1 MQKYYGRVNYKSI
14 GGKMKYVIDLDE
26 LTKWQI
32 ENDTL
37 PIVPFV
43 KSFLKSKSPVEEI
56 AEGKVVVYKNNTIIN
71 DSDLQDVAESIN
83 EYQCKNIKIYIEV
96 IK

>member
-1 MQKYYGRVNYKSI
+1 
-14 GGKMKYVIDLDE
+14 MKYIIDLDE
-26 LTKWQI
+26 LIKWQI

-43 KSFLKSKSPVEEI
+43 KNFLKSKFPVEEI
-56 AEGKVVVYKNNTIIN
+56 DDEKARQAIN
-71 DSDLQDVAESIN
+71 WVEKLNPIVK
-83 EYQCKNIKIYIEV
+83 YKIYIEV

>member
-1 MQKYYGRVNYKSI
+1 
-14 GGKMKYVIDLDE
+14 MKYVIDLDE

-43 KSFLKSKSPVEEI
+43 KNFLKSKTPVEEI
-56 AEGKVVVYKNNTIIN
+56 DDIKVRQAINWVKN
-71 DSDLQDVAESIN
+71 LGE
-83 EYQCKNIKIYIEV
+83 EKYKIYIEV